1 MPQPP
6 EDDSLSGGDD
16 NLGCDWTGVPPEE
29 WWCAR
34 HSQLAPELRQ
44 LAGLQP
50 CVARLPLPDRLRTVM
65 DMSPDRLEWATTDQE
80 VAVRAI
86 AALRMPVD
94 QLEWAAQDPSE
105 LVRAIAAERDPN
117 HEHGPGRPCVAH
129 LSLADRVR
137 ATMLMSPD
145 QLEWS
150 KSDESELVRA
160 WAAAR
165 ANDYGFARTSH
176 DPWIRAIATERDL
189 DSEHQP
195 RLEAEIVETLLQLHP

>member
-1 MPQPP
+1 LRQNFEVKKNDTVPQLP

-50 CVARLPLPDRLRTVM
+50 CVARLPLPDRVRAAMTM
-65 DMSPDRLEWATTDQE
+65 PPDRLEWATKDDE
-80 VAVRAI
+80 VKVRCI
-86 AALRMPVD
+86 AAMRMPPD
-94 QLEWAAQDPSE
+94 RLEWATKDDE
-105 LVRAIAAERDPN
+105 VKVRCIAAMRMP
-117 HEHGPGRPCVAH
+117 
-129 LSLADRVR
+129 
-137 ATMLMSPD
+137 PD
-145 QLEWS
+145 QLDWA
-150 KSDESELVRA
+150 KNDESELVRA

-165 ANDYGFARTSH
+165 ADDYGFARASH

-189 DSEHQP
+189 DSEHKP
-195 RLEAEIVETLLQLHP
+195 RPKAETVETLLQLHP